1 MNKETNK
8 QEFCTLD
15 CMFAW
20 MNEWLCVCFCVC
32 VQVSG
37 WMTDCLNC
45 WCKWLN
51 ELSVGCINQLGVYLK
66 ANKSTVKTDSECN
79 CECEWMSVCGIL
91 TTHIR
96 THAHIYI
103 YCCFVLRWRW
113 HVRFSYARTSH
124 FPARIQLKPNS
135 ASDCCADRLEPKWLT
150 MTNFLHMLAAKASHF
165 LDQTKILKNNID
177 FM

>member
-1 MNKETNK
+1 MLPQWIKKQTNK
-8 QEFCTLD
+8 NFVRLTACLHE
-15 CMFAW
+15 W
-20 MNEWLCVCFCVC
+20 MSDCVC

-37 WMTDCLNC
+37 WMTDCLGC

-79 CECEWMSVCGIL
+79 CECVWVSECVALCAASWL
-91 TTHIR
+91 R
-96 THAHIYI
+96 TYAHMHIYI

-124 FPARIQLKPNS
+124 FPARIQANS
-135 ASDCCADRLEPKWLT
+135 SQTPRLI
-150 MTNFLHMLAAKASHF
+150 AV
-165 LDQTKILKNNID
+165 QTDWSQNG
-177 FM
+177 